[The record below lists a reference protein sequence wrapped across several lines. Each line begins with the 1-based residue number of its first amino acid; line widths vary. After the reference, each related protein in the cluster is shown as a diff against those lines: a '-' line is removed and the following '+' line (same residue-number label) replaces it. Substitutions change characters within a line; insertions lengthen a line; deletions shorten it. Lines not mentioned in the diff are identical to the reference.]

1 VFVRFRKQPNDG
13 FRPKAAAYKQA
24 FIACKYGGR
33 CGISCPLKPRC
44 RWFIGEEDRLQPYR
58 LKVVLVENRRVDG
71 KVKQETVAVLG
82 SIDAG
87 WLADF
92 WEGIDPKLKCE
103 DWELNSLRARTAFW
117 EGANQ
122 RLKQLANRLGP
133 DVKRI
138 RIAAHKRVPY
148 PKEPER
154 KQLELLEAKHEFDFW
169 DRQHKSSLS
178 MIQSEKRAKKSL
190 EENIARD
197 EAFAQ
202 REAVTAASAAR
213 KLIELSV
220 KNK

>member
-103 DWELNSLRARTAFW
+103 DCELYSLRARTAFW

-133 DVKRI
+133 EVKRI

-154 KQLELLEAKHEFDFW
+154 KRLELLEAKHDFDRSRSDIKMVDHMVETGKKAVEAAQKGLAQSKALARFE
-169 DRQHKSSLS
+169 RMEGAKAAQKLAKLS
-178 MIQSEKRAKKSL
+178 TDS
-190 EENIARD
+190 
-197 EAFAQ
+197 
-202 REAVTAASAAR
+202 T
-213 KLIELSV
+213 
-220 KNK
+220 